1 MAFFLEHHPPS
12 RNDQYYFD
20 CIDKALD
27 ICNNNDKVRLTVDF
41 NAEEVEIEIE
51 IEFWNWIKTN
61 FK

>member
-12 RNDQYYFD
+12 QNDQYYFD

-51 IEFWNWIKTN
+51 IEF
-61 FK
+61 